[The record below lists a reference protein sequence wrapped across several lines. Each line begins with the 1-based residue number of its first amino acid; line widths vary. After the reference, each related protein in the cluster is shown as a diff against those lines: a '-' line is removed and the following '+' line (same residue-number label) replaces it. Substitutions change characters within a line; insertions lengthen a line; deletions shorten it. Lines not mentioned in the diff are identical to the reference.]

1 MGEALGR
8 YMAGVIV
15 TAIIVAFVI
24 GAALALGGWFGLS
37 WLFSHVTVGW
47 R

>member
-1 MGEALGR
+1 MGDALAA
-8 YMAGVIV
+8 YFAGLFLI
-15 TAIIVAFVI
+15 AVAI

-37 WLFSHVTVGW
+37 WLFQHVTIGW